1 MGESLLTV
9 VPRRACSSAA
19 EQAAGKGVGAV
30 LLRLRR
36 RRKESEW
43 EGRERAGVLHFKL
56 ASARRGQAKPGA
68 WRPRGG
74 NLLAT
79 VGHDRPEF
87 FDSGYYSTD

>member
-1 MGESLLTV
+1 MGGSWLTV
-9 VPRRACSSAA
+9 VPRRAYSSAA

-43 EGRERAGVLHFKL
+43 EGRERAGVLHFKP
-56 ASARRGQAKPGA
+56 ASAQRGQNEQGA
-68 WRPRGG
+68 WRPCGG

-79 VGHDRPEF
+79 VGHDRSVRTAIRPDEA
-87 FDSGYYSTD
+87 D

>member
-1 MGESLLTV
+1 VGESLLTV

-43 EGRERAGVLHFKL
+43 EGRERAGVLHFKP

-74 NLLAT
+74 HPLT
-79 VGHDRPEF
+79 SVGHDRSEARVSEIIHP
-87 FDSGYYSTD
+87 D